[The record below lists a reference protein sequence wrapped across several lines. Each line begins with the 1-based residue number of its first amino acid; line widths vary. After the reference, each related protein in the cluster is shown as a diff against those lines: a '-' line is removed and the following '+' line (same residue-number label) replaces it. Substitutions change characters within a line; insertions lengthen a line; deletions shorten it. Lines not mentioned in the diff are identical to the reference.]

1 MKSNYHVIS
10 KIINPYSLW
19 ARYKIRLIIFDKN
32 YFYHLF
38 VFCPIEIFKYLP
50 LQPYLNNTGFKL

>member
-1 MKSNYHVIS
+1 MNYNF
-10 KIINPYSLW
+10 KIIYVSNNAYLYFYEYIVRVLVPI
-19 ARYKIRLIIFDKN
+19 KD

-38 VFCPIEIFKYLP
+38 VYCSIEIYRYLP

>member
-1 MKSNYHVIS
+1 MNYNYH
-10 KIINPYSLW
+10 IIYEVVNDYSWW
-19 ARYKIRLIIFDKN
+19 ARRIIRFVIYDKN

-38 VFCPIEIFKYLP
+38 IFNPIEIYQYLP

>member
-1 MKSNYHVIS
+1 MKSNYHIVYRAFNEFNFWKRRIIRFVI
-10 KIINPYSLW
+10 Y
-19 ARYKIRLIIFDKN
+19 DKN

-38 VFCPIEIFKYLP
+38 VFCSIEIYRYLP